1 MTLFQKELS
10 LREPIQ
16 NLKNGDIDVS
26 KQRFG
31 IFFRSISF
39 VLREKI
45 LKPWKDFSKTKLVF
59 SFAEKYLGKSAFSFV
74 SFSLGEQ
81 RK

>member
-1 MTLFQKELS
+1 VGLNTK
-10 LREPIQ
+10 I
-16 NLKNGDIDVS
+16 LKNRDVDVS

-39 VLREKI
+39 VFA
-45 LKPWKDFSKTKLVF
+45 LKNLETWKDFSKTKLVF